1 MSSVLA
7 KRKLQPHP
15 DYPAP
20 PIKIGSKV
28 TLVGSDLLKFEYAA
42 IGEVSRL
49 CLPQR
54 ALSERTDGLWKHS
67 CFEAFIGRS
76 DATSYIEFNFSPS
89 TLWAS
94 YRFASYRDGMQQ
106 ALDLPAPDICTET
119 DNEGRF
125 SLTAWL
131 DLAKMDDLWPM
142 SLGLSAVLEDRDGGL
157 SYWALAHPSGKPDF
171 HHRDCFALTLPAPR
185 AA

>member
-20 PIKIGSKV
+20 PIEIGSKV
-28 TLVGSDLLKFEYAA
+28 TLVGSDVLKLEYMA

-49 CLPQR
+49 HLPPR
-54 ALSERTDGLWKHS
+54 AFSERADNLWKHS
-67 CFEAFIGRS
+67 CFEAFIGRGNE
-76 DATSYIEFNFSPS
+76 TSYVEFNFSPS

-94 YRFASYRDGMQQ
+94 YRFERYRDGMQP
-106 ALDLPAPDICTET
+106 ALDLSAPDIYTES
-119 DNEGRF
+119 DNEVRF
-125 SLTAWL
+125 TLTALL
-131 DLAKMDDLWPM
+131 DLAKMGDVWPM

-171 HHRDCFALTLPAPR
+171 HHRDCFALTLPAPG